1 LAWTADDLTRVESA
15 LAQGYTEVTFA
26 DGRRNRYGDIAQ
38 LLGLRNLIKSEM
50 AAVAVSATVGGWPT
64 NRRLAR
70 VSTGLASGGGDD
82 APAPWNRLYRWP

>member
-1 LAWTADDLTRVESA
+1 LAWTSDDLDRVERNLA
-15 LAQGYTEVTFA
+15 LGYTEVTFA
-26 DGRRNRYGDIAQ
+26 DGRSIKYADLAG

-64 NRRLAR
+64 HRRLAR